1 MAGAHLAQP
10 ERQRRPDREE
20 RPERPQRERRPR
32 RKKVLPRIIIL
43 LVIVAVAAGIGFAY
57 YKLWYMDS
65 DELYA
70 FHRVEDYRD
79 MLKDPD
85 SMVLRG
91 DVLVMWAME
100 DALNKDSGYDT
111 NIYCY
116 FVASGNNSYGAA
128 IKSMPCFLN
137 GRFVGDYEDIDAGD
151 GLPANVEEYN
161 EQMEALRVILHYS
174 EWGLMGESVIDK
186 FGDWDVYKAYTA
198 DGAKIARRL
207 GIQYS
212 DS

>member
-32 RKKVLPRIIIL
+32 RRKVLPRIITL

-57 YKLWYMDS
+57 YKLWYIDTEQRSALIMV
-65 DELYA
+65 
-70 FHRVEDYRD
+70 RDYRNR
-79 MLKDPD
+79 LKDPD

-91 DVLVMWAME
+91 DILFMWAME
-100 DALNKDSGYDT
+100 DKINEDGFDT
-111 NIYCY
+111 NVYCY
-116 FVASGNNSYGAA
+116 FVASGDNSYGASV
-128 IKSMPCFLN
+128 KSMPCYLN
-137 GRFVGDYEDIDAGD
+137 GVYFGDYNDIDPGYE
-151 GLPANVEEYN
+151 LPTTDEERI
-161 EQMEALRVILHYS
+161 EHTEALRVQLHLS
-174 EWGLMGESVIDK
+174 EWGLMGESVVDK
-186 FGDWDVYKAYTA
+186 SDVWDVYKAYTV

-207 GIQYS
+207 GIEYS